1 MPTGQSDNTS
11 LKTPHQQPRYVCCFF
26 YEKIIY
32 GSLCVV
38 YLLKLGSNFA
48 NLRPERFANTLLVLK
63 SCYSFYF
70 VFLHNIVVFIDSHF

>member
-1 MPTGQSDNTS
+1 MPIGQSDNML
-11 LKTPHQQPRYVCCFF
+11 LKTLHQQPRHVCCFF

-32 GSLCVV
+32 GRLCVA

-63 SCYSFYF
+63 SFYSFYF
-70 VFLHNIVVFIDSHF
+70 VFLHNIVVFIDSRF